1 MRKSA
6 SEYSF
11 CYFFIDP
18 DPRFA
23 LQDIAKS
30 FTTFKY
36 FSCLPILMIT
46 LIEEI
51 AIGIAILAALYFLF
65 RPQKRPEDPEFR
77 RIYKEILTSD
87 KYKVKGRFEE

>member
-1 MRKSA
+1 
-6 SEYSF
+6 
-11 CYFFIDP
+11 
-18 DPRFA
+18 
-23 LQDIAKS
+23 
-30 FTTFKY
+30 
-36 FSCLPILMIT
+36 MIT